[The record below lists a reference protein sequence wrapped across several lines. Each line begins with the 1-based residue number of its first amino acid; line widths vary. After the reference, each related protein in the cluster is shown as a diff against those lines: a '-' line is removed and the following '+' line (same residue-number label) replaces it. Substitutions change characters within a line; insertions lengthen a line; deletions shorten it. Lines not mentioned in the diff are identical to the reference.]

1 MQVMFSV
8 EGGSGCGIPRPA
20 RVSREKDTCRSALSR
35 ERDGC
40 VIIGLERGE
49 RRGVRSDTFVGRG
62 GGVVPRLKKGSHRM
76 HWARVVT
83 KMLYRVFLS
92 KYTVDIDERC
102 GTYQKVASSPSEPGS
117 EEYDVGNYSLWS
129 GLINSDRL
137 GVHPSLSRCHLSRS
151 ERDLCGPVAC
161 GSKRERN
168 HDQSRGGRDRLCAS
182 RELKRKAS
190 RGQGTFIAGTEKES
204 RQDENLPLTII
215 HSSHRTTL
223 SKSELDPRVHADGKS
238 RGIR

>member
-117 EEYDVGNYSLWS
+117 EEYDVGSYCLWS

-151 ERDLCGPVAC
+151 ERDL
-161 GSKRERN
+161 
-168 HDQSRGGRDRLCAS
+168 LWAS
-182 RELKRKAS
+182 GLWK
-190 RGQGTFIAGTEKES
+190 QTGT
-204 RQDENLPLTII
+204 Q
-215 HSSHRTTL
+215 
-223 SKSELDPRVHADGKS
+223 PRPE
-238 RGIR
+238 